1 MERMIAFVFSL
12 SIAATLWSP
21 DLAPAAQAASSQMS
35 STTLPLGAL
44 IELSPTLQSP
54 VAGGFYGQNSS
65 VITPDGKYMYVL
77 VAAGRIL
84 TYIINADGTLTPI
97 TSPQAGPDTTGTGLY
112 LANQGS
118 ILLALNF
125 AGSSAS
131 ANTAPFQVFK
141 IEVDGSLSL
150 VPNSISLPAAQTVL
164 SPGAIGSQAPDGS
177 GQYFFA
183 ALINNDPSDS
193 EYMTSR
199 LIYEFKIGL
208 DGSVSYVT
216 LFNFIRPPQQQEEIL
231 NIIANENFLYI
242 FGDSNPT

>member
-1 MERMIAFVFSL
+1 MQRMIAFLFSL
-12 SIAATLWSP
+12 SVAATLWSP
-21 DLAPAAQAASSQMS
+21 DRAPAGQAAASGITAQTSSM
-35 STTLPLGAL
+35 TRPLGAL
-44 IELSPTLQSP
+44 VELSPTLQPP
-54 VAGGFYGQNSS
+54 VIGSFFFEFGGQNFS

-77 VAAGRIL
+77 VATGTENQPTDGPNKIL
-84 TYIINADGTLTPI
+84 TYIVNADGTLTPI

-125 AGSSAS
+125 DDSSAS

-177 GQYFFA
+177 GQYFFSGA
-183 ALINNDPSDS
+183 DRQRSQRQRVHDS
-193 EYMTSR
+193 TVN
-199 LIYEFKIGL
+199 L
-208 DGSVSYVT
+208 
-216 LFNFIRPPQQQEEIL
+216 
-231 NIIANENFLYI
+231 
-242 FGDSNPT
+242 

>member
-1 MERMIAFVFSL
+1 MKRMIAFVFSL
-12 SIAATLWSP
+12 SIAAPLWSP
-21 DLAPAAQAASSQMS
+21 DRAPAGQAAASSISAQTS

-44 IELSPTLQSP
+44 VELSPTLQSP
-54 VAGGFYGQNSS
+54 LIGGFYGQNSS

-77 VAAGRIL
+77 VAAEGAIKIL

-97 TSPQAGPDTTGTGLY
+97 TSPQAGQDTTGTGLY
-112 LANQGS
+112 LVNQGS

-125 AGSSAS
+125 DDSSAS

-177 GQYFFA
+177 GQYFFSGA
-183 ALINNDPSDS
+183 DRQRSQRQRVHDS
-193 EYMTSR
+193 TVN
-199 LIYEFKIGL
+199 L
-208 DGSVSYVT
+208 
-216 LFNFIRPPQQQEEIL
+216 
-231 NIIANENFLYI
+231 
-242 FGDSNPT
+242 